1 MSRPAASPK
10 SPGPAGAFFH
20 PVPSH
25 RRAAAPGF
33 GIMIGMDGH
42 SGRTIGFAVAA
53 NAVIFAL
60 LASVSFNGCLSSRPD
75 EEIIPMDFVVV
86 TEENA
91 ADVLAEE
98 PNEAI
103 EPEPEPEPAPEPA
116 PPPPP
121 PPDPEPAPAPKPEP
135 QPTPQPAPAPEKPKA
150 EPQKAPEKPKWK
162 AVSAKE
168 IKIGKRVGPVT
179 SGKKDKTKAATARK
193 LSEAEIRRLLAAG
206 ARPGNKNQ
214 VPPNEASRC
223 YGVIARAFRE
233 ACEGT
238 LEASPTGRAPK
249 LRVSLAG
256 GGVVRDIKVAKS
268 SGDRAFDAQ
277 VLAACR
283 QVRRIKDLSDPFL
296 DAHKF
301 VEIRVDVE

>member
-1 MSRPAASPK
+1 MSPPLPPPK

-20 PVPSH
+20 PVPSR

-60 LASVSFNGCLSSRPD
+60 LGSVSFNGCLSAQRQED
-75 EEIIPMDFVVV
+75 IIPMDFVVV

-91 ADVLAEE
+91 ADVLAET
-98 PNEAI
+98 PNDAV
-103 EPEPEPEPAPEPA
+103 EPEPQPQPEPAP

-121 PPDPEPAPAPKPEP
+121 PPDPEPAPAPKPE
-135 QPTPQPAPAPEKPKA
+135 PQPAPAPEKPKA

-249 LRVSLAG
+249 LRVSLAAG
-256 GGVVRDIKVAKS
+256 GAVKGITVAES

-283 QVRRIKDLSDPFL
+283 QVRRIAALPESFL
-296 DAHKF
+296 EAYTS
-301 VEIRVDVE
+301 VTIRVDVE

>member
-1 MSRPAASPK
+1 MER
-10 SPGPAGAFFH
+10 
-20 PVPSH
+20 
-25 RRAAAPGF
+25 
-33 GIMIGMDGH
+33 H
-42 SGRTIGFAVAA
+42 SGRTIGFAVTA

-60 LASVSFNGCLSSRPD
+60 LGSVSFNGCLSSRPD

-91 ADVLAEE
+91 ADVLAET
-98 PNEAI
+98 PNDAV
-103 EPEPEPEPAPEPA
+103 EPEPQPQPEPAPPP

-135 QPTPQPAPAPEKPKA
+135 QPAPQSAPAPEKPKA
-150 EPQKAPEKPKWK
+150 EPQKAPDKPKWK
-162 AVSAKE
+162 PAPVSS
-168 IKIGKRVGPVT
+168 IKKGKRVGPVT
-179 SGKKDKTKAATARK
+179 SGKKDKTKAATAKK

-206 ARPGNKNQ
+206 ARPGNVNQ

-223 YGVIARAFRE
+223 YGLIARAFRE

-256 GGVVRDIKVAKS
+256 GGAVTDIKVAES

-283 QVRRIKDLSDPFL
+283 QVRRIAALPESFL
-296 DAHKF
+296 EAYTS
-301 VEIRVDVE
+301 VTIRVDVE

>member
-1 MSRPAASPK
+1 MER
-10 SPGPAGAFFH
+10 
-20 PVPSH
+20 
-25 RRAAAPGF
+25 
-33 GIMIGMDGH
+33 H
-42 SGRTIGFAVAA
+42 SGRTIGFAVTA

-91 ADVLAEE
+91 ADVLAET
-98 PNEAI
+98 PNDAV
-103 EPEPEPEPAPEPA
+103 EPEPEPQPEPAPPP

-121 PPDPEPAPAPKPEP
+121 PPDPEPAPAPKPE
-135 QPTPQPAPAPEKPKA
+135 PQPAPAPEKPKA

-179 SGKKDKTKAATARK
+179 TGKKDKTKAATAKK

-206 ARPGNKNQ
+206 ARPGNVNQ

-233 ACEGT
+233 ACEGV
-238 LEASPTGRAPK
+238 LESSPTGRAPV
-249 LRVSLAG
+249 LRVALAAG
-256 GGVVRDIKVAKS
+256 GAVKGITVAES
-268 SGDRAFDAQ
+268 CGDKGFDNQ
-277 VLAACR
+277 VLAACKK
-283 QVRRIKDLSDPFL
+283 VRRITGLSASFL
-296 DAHKF
+296 EDYAS
-301 VEIRVDVE
+301 VDIRVDVE

>member
-1 MSRPAASPK
+1 
-10 SPGPAGAFFH
+10 
-20 PVPSH
+20 
-25 RRAAAPGF
+25 
-33 GIMIGMDGH
+33 MIGMDGH

-60 LASVSFNGCLSSRPD
+60 LGSVSFNGCLSAQRQED
-75 EEIIPMDFVVV
+75 IIPMDFVVV

-91 ADVLAEE
+91 ADVLSEE
-98 PNEAI
+98 PNEAV
-103 EPEPEPEPAPEPA
+103 EPEPEPEPEPPPPPPPPAPEPAPEPA

-121 PPDPEPAPAPKPEP
+121 EPEPK
-135 QPTPQPAPAPEKPKA
+135 PAPEPPKA
-150 EPQKAPEKPKWK
+150 EPKKAPEKPKWK
-162 AVSAKE
+162 AKPASA
-168 IKIGKRVGPVT
+168 IKKGKRVGPVT
-179 SGKKDKTKAATARK
+179 AGKKDRAKAATARK

-256 GGVVRDIKVAKS
+256 GGAVKGIKVAES

-283 QVRRIKDLSDPFL
+283 KVRRIAALPESFL
-296 DAHKF
+296 EAYTS
-301 VEIRVDVE
+301 VTIRVDVE

>member
-10 SPGPAGAFFH
+10 GPGPAGAFFH
-20 PVPSH
+20 PVPSR

-60 LASVSFNGCLSSRPD
+60 LGSVSFNGCLSAQRQ

-91 ADVLAEE
+91 ADVLSEE
-98 PNEAI
+98 PNDAV
-103 EPEPEPEPAPEPA
+103 EPEPQPQPEPAP

-121 PPDPEPAPAPKPEP
+121 PPDPEPAPAPKPE
-135 QPTPQPAPAPEKPKA
+135 PQPAPAPEKPKA

-179 SGKKDKTKAATARK
+179 SGKKDKTKAATAKK

-214 VPPNEASRC
+214 VPPNVLSRC
-223 YGVIARAFRE
+223 YGLIARAFRE

-249 LRVSLAG
+249 LRVSLAAG
-256 GGVVRDIKVAKS
+256 GAVKGITVAES
-268 SGDRAFDAQ
+268 SGDGAFDAQ

-283 QVRRIKDLSDPFL
+283 QVRRIAALPESFL
-296 DAHKF
+296 EAYTS
-301 VEIRVDVE
+301 VTIRVDVE